1 MSFIGSIED
10 RLEIHELVMSYGHAV
25 TIKSSKEWGDTWSK
39 DSVWEI
45 PVPGMDHIEGKENIV
60 NSWIEAMMPYK
71 QIVFKAWLGT
81 LEVKGDYAKGIT
93 YTNELGTDLKDQ
105 KTRVDGRYED
115 EFIREDGKWL
125 FKKRSFSILHMD

>member
-45 PVPGMDHIEGKENIV
+45 PVPGMDHIEGKENIE
-60 NSWIEAMMPYK
+60 IK
-71 QIVFKAWLGT
+71 Q
-81 LEVKGDYAKGIT
+81 
-93 YTNELGTDLKDQ
+93 
-105 KTRVDGRYED
+105 
-115 EFIREDGKWL
+115 L
-125 FKKRSFSILHMD
+125 FHI